1 MKKISIFILPFFIF
15 CSNLNAKV
23 IEFEKCFR
31 TTNWWDY
38 TKIGTEQEFPSP
50 TEVKWTEENFI
61 RATSYISVKKED
73 LLNNV
78 NKLPISK
85 KYLDKKIN
93 KYPRLDQVTFTA
105 SQYTKEDIE
114 AFLSIGG
121 KLKPY
126 LEKHVYSLNTNNGI
140 LTELKIEHSDWF
152 NHKIALTEE
161 DLSGNSQ
168 TVVNDKETLRDLL
181 NELKKRGRVSTK
193 KFQVTT
199 YAGDTLIVK
208 NQREEYIF
216 DLKSGILNKRFVSKG
231 DVNTFTSDTVYKCPD
246 NMSTNN
252 DGENKGS
259 SGTAFFVSNK
269 GHLLTNNH
277 VVDGCDVSKIT
288 YKDKDYNTRLLA
300 TDKTLD
306 LALLKADLR
315 NKSYLNFSGDEAKKM
330 QKIYVGGY
338 PLGKGLSDDL
348 KISSGIVSS
357 LKGFEDNSN
366 EIQIDAA
373 INPGNSGGPIINED
387 GELVAIAVSGM
398 SKDKTEGI
406 NFGIKASAA
415 ERFLKSNDLKASSS
429 FFSSS
434 KDNDELL
441 EILEEATVYTYCN

>member
-1 MKKISIFILPFFIF
+1 MKYFLSAVITLVFFFQTNLKADLFELSECLERTNNYGKIEKTDWLNNLKVTVNLETNIISLDQISDSPYYNKFYEYKLENYTSDLIIGRSYFDHPLLTFNSVIQGEIFIDLKNKEFRQTSFPKGLMDINVPFMLQNGQTMKKIEERFRKDSWKTF
-15 CSNLNAKV
+15 CKKSNLN
-23 IEFEKCFR
+23 
-31 TTNWWDY
+31 
-38 TKIGTEQEFPSP
+38 QEGN
-50 TEVKWTEENFI
+50 EE
-61 RATSYISVKKED
+61 SD
-73 LLNNV
+73 
-78 NKLPISK
+78 
-85 KYLDKKIN
+85 
-93 KYPRLDQVTFTA
+93 
-105 SQYTKEDIE
+105 DI
-114 AFLSIGG
+114 L
-121 KLKPY
+121 
-126 LEKHVYSLNTNNGI
+126 
-140 LTELKIEHSDWF
+140 
-152 NHKIALTEE
+152 IA
-161 DLSGNSQ
+161 
-168 TVVNDKETLRDLL
+168 
-181 NELKKRGRVSTK
+181 
-193 KFQVTT
+193 
-199 YAGDTLIVK
+199 
-208 NQREEYIF
+208 
-216 DLKSGILNKRFVSKG
+216 
-231 DVNTFTSDTVYKCPD
+231 
-246 NMSTNN
+246 
-252 DGENKGS
+252 S
-259 SGTAFFVSNK
+259 SGTAFFISNK

-277 VVDGCDVSKIT
+277 VVDGCKVSKIT
-288 YKDKDYNTRLLA
+288 YQDKDYDTQLIA

-434 KDNDELL
+434 KNNDELL